1 MAEEGLIPASSME
14 TDPEG
19 PTSVQ
24 CTEAKGGNSGD
35 AVSEDTIWYPMILKP
50 TTEGLIVMKFNKK
63 WEGAAWKASNRRECN

>member
-24 CTEAKGGNSGD
+24 CTEAKG
-35 AVSEDTIWYPMILKP
+35 DTIWYPMILKP